1 MSTKKIQILDGL
13 SFVSYNTQT
22 LTETQQA
29 QARVNI
35 DIDYATDEEIIAM
48 MLEEGVITTPT
59 TENGEVASLYV
70 DDNGNAIL
78 TKNSLVVDKNGN
90 GTTDANIDIDE
101 NGNAMI

>member
-48 MLEEGVITTPT
+48 MLNEDIITAPT
-59 TENGEVASLYV
+59 TENGEIASLAV
-70 DDNGNAIL
+70 DEDGSAIL
-78 TKNSLVVDKNGN
+78 IKNSLTVDKNGN
-90 GTTDANIDIDE
+90 GTTDANIAIDG